1 MIAED
6 LITKLIE
13 EKIEGTDM
21 FAVEVLVKPG
31 NKIQVFI
38 DGDHDVSIEDC
49 INISRHIEHSLDRD
63 REDFELHVSSW
74 GVDQPFKLRRQ
85 YKKYVGRN
93 IVVKLEEGKKMEG
106 KLQGVTEEGIYFQP
120 MVKKGKHLKS
130 LSKDIMEIKNKEILE
145 AKGAVS
151 FKN

>member
-1 MIAED
+1 
-6 LITKLIE
+6 
-13 EKIEGTDM
+13 
-21 FAVEVLVKPG
+21 
-31 NKIQVFI
+31 
-38 DGDHDVSIEDC
+38 
-49 INISRHIEHSLDRD
+49 
-63 REDFELHVSSW
+63 
-74 GVDQPFKLRRQ
+74 
-85 YKKYVGRN
+85 VGRN